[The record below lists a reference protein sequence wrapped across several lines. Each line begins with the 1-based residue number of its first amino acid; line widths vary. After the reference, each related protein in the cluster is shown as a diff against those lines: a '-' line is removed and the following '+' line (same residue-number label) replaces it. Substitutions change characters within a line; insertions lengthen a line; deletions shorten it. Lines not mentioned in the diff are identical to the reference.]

1 MLPLQ
6 CACAAAGGSLCSS
19 GRAVCPPAKHP
30 LLPLPPSLLLP
41 AYSPLSCLLPAGSV
55 IRDHGLIEIQPDA
68 PAPSGDGL
76 PTAAALD
83 ATSAGGNGNE
93 GSSSLL
99 VNVNNRL
106 VSRCLPPI
114 PLAALH
120 QSGRALSLPAPLL

>member
-1 MLPLQ
+1 ML
-6 CACAAAGGSLCSS
+6 S
-19 GRAVCPPAKHP
+19 
-30 LLPLPPSLLLP
+30 
-41 AYSPLSCLLPAGSV
+41 AGSV

-83 ATSAGGNGNE
+83 ATSTSGNGNDA
-93 GSSSLL
+93 SSSLL

-106 VSRCLPPI
+106 VSHCLPLI

-120 QSGRALSLPAPLL
+120 PSTGLPPFLPLNCLPCCTLCPSLFHQVPEETPLLDGDYVVLSRDRVRI